1 MLRFFLVAAVW
12 NPGVGSGELR
22 AETVMP
28 EYDLKAEFLCKFVQF
43 VTWPK
48 GGNGTIGILGDDPF
62 GGKLQSALQGK
73 LRIKRSKQPEDLKT
87 CQIVFVSKSEHGN
100 ANGIIAVLGDANVLT
115 VGDSAGFASQGGVIG
130 FTMDGDKVRFE
141 INTVAAR
148 RAGLIISSK
157 LLQLASRVFKS

>member
-1 MLRFFLVAAVW
+1 MLRFLLVTAVW
-12 NPGVGSGELR
+12 NPGVGSGGLR

-43 VTWPK
+43 VKWPK

-62 GGKLQSALQGK
+62 SGKLQGK
-73 LRIKRSKQPEDLKT
+73 LKVKHSKQPEDLKG
-87 CQIVFVSKSEHGN
+87 CQIVFVSKSERGN
-100 ANGIIAVLGDANVLT
+100 VSGIIAALGEGNVLT

-130 FTMDGDKVRFE
+130 FMMDGDRVRFE
-141 INTVAAR
+141 INTGAAR

-157 LLQLASRVFKS
+157 LLQLASRVFSS